1 MFKMSTSSTGKL
13 LKNEIRNKLSE
24 NLSKLTNESIINQS
38 NKILN
43 NLKNLNEFNKNN
55 KISIYMNMDG
65 SEVKTLEI
73 IKYLFNKNSTT
84 TTSPSSVYLPHIIN
98 LNKLNDFKRF
108 EKQKSCLHML
118 KVESIDEVLNL
129 KPKGKY
135 KLLEPDFKYDSN
147 NNIINDALITNNNNN
162 NNNSELSLGLDLIL
176 LPGVA
181 FTKNCYR
188 LGHGVGFYDDYIKR
202 HTEITGK
209 RPILIGISL
218 NEQII
223 DDDILTLEEHDER
236 LDFVVSPDAIYKRK

>member
-1 MFKMSTSSTGKL
+1 MSTLSTGNKL
-13 LKNEIRNKLSE
+13 LKNEIRNKLSG

-38 NKILN
+38 NKILI
-43 NLKNLNEFNKNN
+43 NLQKINEFNKSN
-55 KISIYMNMDG
+55 KISIYMNMDE

-73 IKYLFNKNSTT
+73 IKYLFNRHS
-84 TTSPSSVYLPHIIN
+84 TSPSSVYLPHIVN

-118 KVESIDEVLNL
+118 KVESIDEVINL
-129 KPKGKY
+129 KPKGRY
-135 KLLEPDFKYDSN
+135 NLLEPDFRYDSN
-147 NNIINDALITNNNNN
+147 NNIINDALIRDD
-162 NNNSELSLGLDLIL
+162 NSSDSGLGLDLIL

-236 LDFVVSPDAIYKRK
+236 LDFVVSADAIYERKQ